1 MISNTH
7 RGFRLCDR
15 GRAVLVLLLIGC
27 VVGCGKEEPVEPPV
41 RPVRAMQVANTADIT
56 GRAFPGRAKASAE
69 VNLAFRVSG
78 PLIERPVNVG
88 DLVKKGD
95 VVARIDPRDFETEL
109 ADISNKLAEARAQ
122 LKAMRVAR
130 PEEIS
135 SLEAALA
142 AAKAERVKAEA
153 DYDRVQ
159 QLYIHDNA
167 SRADFDQARAQRD
180 VTREAVN
187 SAMESLR
194 IAQHG
199 ARAEDIEAQ
208 QARIRTLEA
217 QQKRSRD
224 ALEDTWLKV
233 PFDGY
238 IAQTFVDNFQNV
250 RATEPIVRLL
260 DISRIEM
267 VVHIP
272 ESLISL
278 APHVTDITVRF
289 DTFADREIPAQI
301 KEIGTEASQTTRT
314 YPVTL
319 TMTQPQDIQI
329 LPGMAGKATGRIE
342 SLDQV
347 AGAGVAVPVSAVCSP
362 EGTDKPY
369 VWVIDEATQKVT
381 RRNVTLGELTAVG
394 IRVTSGLKPGE
405 WIATAGVHTLREGQ
419 QVRILHEHGG
429 LSS

>member
-1 MISNTH
+1 
-7 RGFRLCDR
+7 
-15 GRAVLVLLLIGC
+15 
-27 VVGCGKEEPVEPPV
+27 V
-41 RPVRAMQVANTADIT
+41 RPVRAMQVANTAGIT

-88 DLVKKGD
+88 DFIKKGD
-95 VVARIDPRDFETEL
+95 VVARIDPRDFETAL
-109 ADISNKLAEARAQ
+109 ADLSNKLAEARAQ
-122 LKAMRVAR
+122 LKALRVAR
-130 PEEIS
+130 PEEIG

-142 AAKAERVKAEA
+142 AAKATLAKAEA
-153 DYDRVQ
+153 DYQRVQ
-159 QLYIHDNA
+159 QLYLNDNA
-167 SRADFDQARAQRD
+167 SKADFDQARALRD
-180 VTREAVN
+180 VAREAVN
-187 SAMESLR
+187 TAIERLR
-194 IAQHG
+194 IGQRG

-208 QARIRTLEA
+208 HARIRTLEA
-217 QQKRSRD
+217 KQKLARD

-238 IAQTFVDNFQNV
+238 IAQTFVENFQYV
-250 RATEPIVRLL
+250 RAMQPIVRLL
-260 DISRIEM
+260 DIARIEM

-278 APHVTDITVRF
+278 APHVTDITVRY
-289 DTFADREIPAQI
+289 DTFADREIPAHI

-319 TMTQPQDIQI
+319 IMKQPQDIQI

-347 AGAGVAVPVSAVCSP
+347 AGAGVVVPVSAVFSP
-362 EGTDKPY
+362 EGNDKSC
-369 VWVIDEATQKVT
+369 VWVIDEATQKVM

-405 WIATAGVHTLREGQ
+405 WIATAGVRSLREGQ